1 MVLVGAIQWK
11 CLGLRVEGIDIFN
24 NKVASLIR
32 CIGKIYT
39 NILTGKDLTG
49 KEDLSSVW

>member
-11 CLGLRVEGIDIFN
+11 CLGLIVEGIDIFN
-24 NKVASLIR
+24 NTVASLIR

-39 NILTGKDLTG
+39 NILAKVDLTG
-49 KEDLSSVW
+49 KEELSSV